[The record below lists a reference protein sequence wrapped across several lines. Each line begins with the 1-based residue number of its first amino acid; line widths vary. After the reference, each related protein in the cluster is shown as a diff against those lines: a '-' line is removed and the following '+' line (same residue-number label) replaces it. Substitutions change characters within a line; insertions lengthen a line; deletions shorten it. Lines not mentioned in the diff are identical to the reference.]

1 MKKVSAFVLVLLIS
15 LTSLTQAQDMRK
27 PASPRI
33 TAESP
38 NKMIKVAYGQP
49 SRKGRVLFGDNGLE
63 KYGKV
68 WRTGA
73 NESTEIT
80 FAKDVMFGGKMVKAG
95 SYTLFTIPGAT
106 EWTVILNSELG
117 QSGAFDYDKT
127 KEKDIAQV
135 KVPAKTGSTSVEKLT
150 ITPTNNDLTIA
161 WGETSVMVP
170 VKAQM

>member
-1 MKKVSAFVLVLLIS
+1 MKKVSAFFLVLFVA
-15 LTSLTQAQDMRK
+15 LTSLVQAQDKK
-27 PASPRI
+27 PVSPRI

-38 NKMIKVAYGQP
+38 NKMIKVMYGQP

-73 NESTEIT
+73 NEATEIT

-95 SYTLFTIPGAT
+95 TYTLFTIPGAT
-106 EWTVILNSELG
+106 EWTVIINGETG
-117 QSGAFDYDKT
+117 QFGAFDYEKT
-127 KEKDIAQV
+127 KAKDVVQV
-135 KVPAKTGSTSVEKLT
+135 KVPAKNGGASVEKLT

-161 WGETSVMVP
+161 WGETTVVVPVMVH
-170 VKAQM
+170 M